1 MRMRSIR
8 IVVWLALSLAPLLAA
23 AEVVIDFEGATVFLE
38 NAKSNRVE
46 KVVEQ
51 GVVFQ
56 LAHEPRQ
63 SKGKGLLTYFAHIPS
78 GRKGLLSAM
87 AQEAIPVR
95 ATFPQPVSAVTV
107 SLWGSTAT
115 PALLE
120 AFDAEGKVVDRASVD
135 APPARKSPA
144 DPVAPLFQL
153 TVKAPRIA
161 YVQWS
166 GPRPGEYLVV
176 DELRFT
182 PAPAPEN

>member
-1 MRMRSIR
+1 MSR
-8 IVVWLALSLAPLLAA
+8 IVAWLLVLSLAPLLAA
-23 AEVVIDFEGATVFLE
+23 AEVVIDFEGATLFLD

-120 AFDAEGKVVDRASVD
+120 AFDAEGKVVDRATVD
-135 APPARKSPA
+135 APPKRKSPG
-144 DPVAPLFQL
+144 DPAPVFPL

-176 DELRFT
+176 DELRFL
-182 PAPAPEN
+182 PAGAQD

>member
-1 MRMRSIR
+1 MRRIR
-8 IVVWLALSLAPLLAA
+8 RIAVWWLVLSVAPIAAA
-23 AEVVIDFEGATVFLE
+23 AEVVIDFEGATLFLE
-38 NAKSNRVE
+38 NARSNRVE

-107 SLWGSTAT
+107 SMWGSTAT
-115 PALLE
+115 PAVLE
-120 AFDAEGKVVDRASVD
+120 AFDAEGKVVDRASAD
-135 APPARKSPA
+135 APPNRKSPA
-144 DPVAPLFQL
+144 DPAPVFQL
-153 TVKAPRIA
+153 SVKAARIA

-182 PAPAPEN
+182 PAPEN

>member
-1 MRMRSIR
+1 MRKQR
-8 IVVWLALSLAPLLAA
+8 IAA
-23 AEVVIDFEGATVFLE
+23 ALILFLGPISAAASEVVIDFEGATLFLE
-38 NAKSNRVE
+38 NARSNRVE

-107 SLWGSTAT
+107 SMWGSTAT
-115 PALLE
+115 PAVLE
-120 AFDAEGKVVDRASVD
+120 AFDAEGKVLDRARVD
-135 APPARKSPA
+135 APPNRKSPA
-144 DPVAPLFQL
+144 DPVPIFQL
-153 TVKAPRIA
+153 SVKAPRIA

-176 DELRFT
+176 DELRFA
-182 PAPAPEN
+182 PAPAAAAN